1 MEVLHNEMLF
11 GKPDLSTLKPR
22 LHETVLF
29 HTLSDKELET
39 VIKYAQLRSFT
50 SGDHVFFEG
59 DKGSALFIV
68 LKGTVEIVR
77 HDHGKHVHIATLN
90 KGAFFGELALV
101 YDTPRTATAL
111 AIEDTLLVCIFK
123 HDLEQLVKHYPML
136 GTKMQAILKQIIEK
150 RVSEMVKKV
159 KK

>member
-11 GKPDLSTLKPR
+11 GKQDLSKLKPR
-22 LHETVLF
+22 LHESVLF

-39 VIKYAQLRSFT
+39 VIKYAQSRSFNA
-50 SGDHVFFEG
+50 GDHVFFEG
-59 DKGSALFIV
+59 DKGSALFII

-77 HDHGKHVHIATLN
+77 HDNGRRVHIATLN

-111 AIEDTLLVCIFK
+111 AIEDTLLVCLFK
-123 HDLEQLVKHYPML
+123 HDLEQLVKHYPVL
-136 GTKMQAILKQIIEK
+136 GNKIQAILKQIIEK
-150 RVSEMVKKV
+150 RVSEIVKKV
-159 KK
+159 SK